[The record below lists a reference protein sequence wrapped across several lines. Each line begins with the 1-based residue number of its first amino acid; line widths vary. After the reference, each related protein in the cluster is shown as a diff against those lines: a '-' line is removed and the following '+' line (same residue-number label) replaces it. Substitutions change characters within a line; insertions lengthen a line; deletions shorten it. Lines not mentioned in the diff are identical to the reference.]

1 MTGQGPNVAFE
12 SSPPWVLTVVTPHA
26 YKLPTPDPWAFDDGT
41 IDEVAPEEVADIGGG
56 DDILAVDDNAANLVA
71 IEAALTPLGRRVV
84 FAGSGADAL
93 GKLLE
98 RDFALIL
105 LDVAMPGMSGI
116 ETARLIRSR
125 DRSRGTPIIF
135 VTGMSWQDA
144 AVDEAYEVGGFD
156 FLTKPFR
163 AEVLRA
169 KARVFLTLQ
178 ERTRALRHQAEEL
191 RESQVRLHEHEL
203 HEQRKRFES
212 QLLDSKLQQL
222 ADSDRRHHEL
232 AAIIGN
238 ELLNPLQT
246 LQMAFDLLREHPNAE
261 MGERIY
267 SLVEHRLVHV
277 TRLVEGLIDVAR
289 VASGQL
295 ELSPETVNVVEI
307 VRQALDGC
315 RSIIETRKLT
325 TRFDCD
331 ASIPPLVMGDPVRLL
346 QAVSTL
352 IDHAARSTPEYG
364 QIIATSRVA
373 AGDVIVSITD
383 TGRGIAP
390 ERLSTIFDMF
400 VKDSTA
406 HDSGRLRLGLVL
418 VKQLIE
424 LHDGALCASSEGIG
438 KGATFELRL
447 PLAPQDVELSSMDSG
462 PSELDP
468 GSAELLAQQTMR
480 MTAQVPAQELHAQP
494 TVRMA
499 AQDLPPGSSPDDDS

>member
-1 MTGQGPNVAFE
+1 VAFE
-12 SSPPWVLTVVTPHA
+12 SPPAPVRAVVTQHA
-26 YKLPTPDPWAFDDGT
+26 YKLPAPRRWAFSART
-41 IDEVAPEEVADIGGG
+41 EEVATEEIADVGRG
-56 DDILAVDDNAANLVA
+56 DDILAVDDNPANLIA
-71 IEAALTPLGRRVV
+71 IEAALSPLGRRVV
-84 FAGSGADAL
+84 FATSGAEAL
-93 GKLLE
+93 GKLLD

-105 LDVAMPGMSGI
+105 LDVAMPGMTGI
-116 ETARLIRSR
+116 ETARLIRAR
-125 DRSRGTPIIF
+125 DRTRGTPIIF

-144 AVDEAYEVGGFD
+144 AIDEAYEVGGFD

-178 ERTRALRHQAEEL
+178 ERTRALYQHAEAL
-191 RESQVRLHEHEL
+191 RESQIRLYEHEL

-238 ELLNPLQT
+238 ELLSPLQT

-295 ELSPETVNVVEI
+295 ELAPETVNLAEI
-307 VRQALDGC
+307 VRQALDSC
-315 RSIIETRKLT
+315 RAIIETRKLT
-325 TRFDCD
+325 ARFDCD
-331 ASIPPLVMGDPVRLL
+331 PSVTPLVMGDPVRLL
-346 QAVSTL
+346 QAISTL

-364 QIIATSRVA
+364 QIIATSQIA
-373 AGDVIVSITD
+373 GGDVVVCITD

-400 VKDSTA
+400 VSDGTP
-406 HDSGRLRLGLVL
+406 HGNGRLRLGLVL
-418 VKQLIE
+418 VKRLIE
-424 LHDGALCASSEGIG
+424 LHDGALCAASDGIG
-438 KGATFELRL
+438 KGATFEVRL
-447 PLAPQDVELSSMDSG
+447 PLAPQDLELSSSMDTGS
-462 PSELDP
+462 PESEP
-468 GSAELLAQQTMR
+468 APQELLG
-480 MTAQVPAQELHAQP
+480 QP
-494 TVRMA
+494 TIRMA
-499 AQDLPPGSSPDDDS
+499 AADPPPDASPDDPA

>member
-1 MTGQGPNVAFE
+1 M
-12 SSPPWVLTVVTPHA
+12 LTVVTQHA
-26 YKLPTPDPWAFDDGT
+26 YKLPTPDRWAFDDGT
-41 IDEVAPEEVADIGGG
+41 VDEAATEDVADIGGG
-56 DDILAVDDNAANLVA
+56 DDILAVDDNEVNLVA
-71 IEAALTPLGRRVV
+71 IEAALNPLGRRVV
-84 FAGSGADAL
+84 FASSGAEAL

-135 VTGMSWQDA
+135 VTGMSWEDA
-144 AVDEAYEVGGFD
+144 AIDEAYEVGGFD

-178 ERTRALRHQAEEL
+178 ERTRTLRHQAEEL

-295 ELSPETVNVVEI
+295 ELSPETVNVAEI
-307 VRQALDGC
+307 IRQALDSC

-331 ASIPPLVMGDPVRLL
+331 TSIPPLVMGDPVRLL

-364 QIIATSRVA
+364 QVIATSRVA
-373 AGDVIVSITD
+373 AGDVVVCITD

-406 HDSGRLRLGLVL
+406 HDSGRLRLGLAL

-424 LHDGALCASSEGIG
+424 LHDGALCASSDGIG

-468 GSAELLAQQTMR
+468 GSSELLTQQTVRMTAQDPAQELLAQP
-480 MTAQVPAQELHAQP
+480 TA
-494 TVRMA
+494 RMA
-499 AQDLPPGSSPDDDS
+499 AQDPPPGSSPDDDDP